1 MNISRTF
8 GRLGAVLALCL
19 CLVIASS
26 MPAYATQDR
35 TASHNDGVLVSVV
48 APDSSTSPSP
58 SPSGGV
64 VGKHLRWLVL
74 GLAGMIAGA
83 VTVTYAYP
91 VAGTVAPTVA
101 QAAAENMLTATVVI
115 GADTD
120 TTTLVTHNWQ
130 LTTAQLANNWP
141 VVIGP
146 TPNVIGTAQCT
157 IAVVLTNSVAITLNK
172 GNVAGSAGTYI
183 VTLLRPHSIIT

>member
-1 MNISRTF
+1 M
-8 GRLGAVLALCL
+8 LA
-19 CLVIASS
+19 
-26 MPAYATQDR
+26 AT
-35 TASHNDGVLVSVV
+35 SL
-48 APDSSTSPSP
+48 
-58 SPSGGV
+58 
-64 VGKHLRWLVL
+64 
-74 GLAGMIAGA
+74 IAGA

-120 TTTLVTHNWQ
+120 TTALVTHNWQ

-141 VVIGP
+141 IVIGP
-146 TPNVIGTAQCT
+146 TPNVVGTAYCS

-172 GNVAGSAGTYI
+172 GNVAGSAGTYLI
-183 VTLLRPHSIIT
+183 TLLRPHSIIT